1 MKNFSVFPGSSIQG
15 YAIFSGIVLTLLV
28 TSSLFWNVKN
38 LNKQAIYIATE
49 EARANWNK
57 DQAFRRWA
65 TRHGGLY
72 VKPDKRTP
80 PNPYLEHLPNRDV
93 ETTDGV
99 KLTLMNP
106 AYMMSQMTKEFESMY
121 GIKGKITGQIL
132 LNPAN
137 KADPWQLNAL
147 KQFDRGAK
155 EISEKADIGGKPYI
169 RLMRPMVMKEGCILC
184 HGHLGFKVGDIRGG
198 VSISV
203 PLTPYFEAAQKSKR
217 SLFFSH
223 SFVWLIGMLT
233 IGLVSW
239 RGHLR
244 EMEKRQEEVK
254 RQKMEKNLRETQK
267 LESLGVLA
275 GGIAHDFNN
284 ILTGILG
291 NVDLALDD
299 LSPAS
304 PVRNYIEYVQKEA
317 KRAAELSN
325 QMLVYSG
332 KGKFVIEYIDVNEII
347 KEMTHMLRV
356 SISKHHIIKYDLA
369 KNLSSVEVDITQIRQ
384 VIMNLIINASE
395 AMGENSGLIS
405 VTTGAKECDRHYFKN
420 MYLNEDIPGGLY
432 NFIEVGDTGVG
443 MDEETIKKIFDPFF
457 TTKFTGRGL
466 GMSAVLGIIR
476 GHKGAINIES
486 KPGKGTKFTIHLPA
500 SGKTLST
507 IKTDREEIAASWR
520 GSGTVMVVDDE
531 ETIREMG
538 KMMLQKIGFNVITAY
553 DGQEAVEIFRSRKDE
568 IDCILLDLTMPRMN
582 GEECFH
588 ELRKIRKDIRVVIY
602 SGYSKEETAQKFVNQ
617 GVNEFLQKPF
627 KLITLRDKMRTVFE
641 SNI

>member
-1 MKNFSVFPGSSIQG
+1 
-15 YAIFSGIVLTLLV
+15 
-28 TSSLFWNVKN
+28 
-38 LNKQAIYIATE
+38 
-49 EARANWNK
+49 
-57 DQAFRRWA
+57 
-65 TRHGGLY
+65 
-72 VKPDKRTP
+72 
-80 PNPYLEHLPNRDV
+80 
-93 ETTDGV
+93 
-99 KLTLMNP
+99 
-106 AYMMSQMTKEFESMY
+106 
-121 GIKGKITGQIL
+121 
-132 LNPAN
+132 
-137 KADPWQLNAL
+137 
-147 KQFDRGAK
+147 
-155 EISEKADIGGKPYI
+155 
-169 RLMRPMVMKEGCILC
+169 C